1 LSGADVNAA
10 IGWSRPIIRSSDA
23 PAITLFVFGRSAS
36 VRSERERNDTL
47 SISRLGL
54 HSHDIAGTG
63 AMRPQN
69 VARSLISLR
78 RFSSC
83 RFREVAGGGGWI

>member
-1 LSGADVNAA
+1 LQNTA
-10 IGWSRPIIRSSDA
+10 
-23 PAITLFVFGRSAS
+23 
-36 VRSERERNDTL
+36 
-47 SISRLGL
+47 
-54 HSHDIAGTG
+54 